1 MHRPSDHTYGDC
13 LVHLSE
19 PVVQAELLSLMQWLA
34 IALDPSMLLH
44 TIFDGVVDEELLG
57 LSLLSLWR

>member
-19 PVVQAELLSLMQWLA
+19 PVVQAELLSLVQWLA
-34 IALDPSMLLH
+34 IALDPSMLLP

-57 LSLLSLWR
+57 